1 MKITLY
7 DYNDAVK
14 EIDCPQV
21 EIDNIDYIKVV
32 VLSGDE
38 TISIKLKNKIHAAI
52 DSEYLIEG
60 FDFDA
65 SDNRRIGYMDGGYIL
80 KSEETIERWLNFV
93 PKNPQKFLDSIS
105 YERLEEFAPTER
117 HRYALYEQYDKDANY
132 DFPEI
137 V

>member
-1 MKITLY
+1 MKIKLY
-7 DYNDAVK
+7 DYKDAVK

-38 TISIKLKNKIHAAI
+38 TISIKLKNKIPAAI

-65 SDNRRIGYMDGGYIL
+65 SDNRRVDYMDGGYIL
-80 KSEETIERWLNFV
+80 KSKEAIERWLNFA
-93 PKNPQKFLDSIS
+93 PKDPYEQASC
-105 YERLEEFAPTER
+105 ERLGEFAPTER
-117 HRYALYEQYDKDANY
+117 YSYGFYEQYDEEVDY

>member
-7 DYNDAVK
+7 DYKDAKK
-14 EIDCPQV
+14 EIDCSQV

-80 KSEETIERWLNFV
+80 KSKEAIERWLNFV
-93 PKNPQKFLDSIS
+93 PKDAESEAS

-117 HRYALYEQYDKDANY
+117 YSYGFYEQYDEEVDY

>member
-7 DYNDAVK
+7 DYKDAVK

-80 KSEETIERWLNFV
+80 KSKEAIERWLNFV
-93 PKNPQKFLDSIS
+93 PKDDVFNSIS

-117 HRYALYEQYDKDANY
+117 HRYAFYEQYNEEVDY